1 MDIVNLECLSLIS
14 NVCTCKLILSLQ
26 GMAITGYPLTVDL
39 CKMLDSEIHKSSV
52 ILTNVGG
59 GQIEERE
66 GMAGIGLRFCT
77 ANLHIWSTCVVL
89 ETKGSARIEAKVQI
103 V

>member
-26 GMAITGYPLTVDL
+26 GMVITGYPLTVDL

-59 GQIEERE
+59 GEGRSRKGR
-66 GMAGIGLRFCT
+66 GMAGIGLDFAQPICIFG
-77 ANLHIWSTCVVL
+77 AP
-89 ETKGSARIEAKVQI
+89 A
-103 V
+103 